1 MTPPIETPR
10 AWDDACRRSCDE
22 RRRVLRDTMA
32 RASCP
37 NWTSGEDWKKHARPA
52 HARVFGRGKR
62 DEGRDEALGRRIGAM
77 REIVTAQNLDVA
89 ETAHAAASWA
99 LAERVG
105 EDESIQGASGQVGMR
120 LNTCRIINNTL
131 TTRQGSDGG
140 ADDFLPVL
148 VYVTLRANPDRLSN
162 LRYIQRFR
170 GESRLPPRLAYF
182 FTNLVSGAVF
192 RRARA
197 RFHGRGR
204 NRV

>member
-1 MTPPIETPR
+1 MRIQG
-10 AWDDACRRSCDE
+10 
-22 RRRVLRDTMA
+22 A
-32 RASCP
+32 RAL
-37 NWTSGEDWKKHARPA
+37 
-52 HARVFGRGKR
+52 FGRGKR

-99 LAERVG
+99 LAESELGKMNQFKAPRDKLVC
-105 EDESIQGASGQVGMR
+105 V

-148 VYVTLRANPDRLSN
+148 VYVTLRANPDRLESN

-170 GESRLPPRLAYF
+170 GESRLVSEAAYF
-182 FTNLVSGAVF
+182 SPIS
-192 RRARA
+192 
-197 RFHGRGR
+197 
-204 NRV
+204 